1 MPREISMTSHCAKH
15 WSGVLRLVGALA
27 VLSVLSQPSQAA
39 LRCGSNLVTSGD
51 HKLEV
56 LHKCGPPAL
65 KEYRGFRYVYS
76 PHHVQGAQSLI
87 GADIEEW
94 TYNFGPRRFMRQV
107 RFANSKVI
115 RVISLDYGH

>member
-1 MPREISMTSHCAKH
+1 MTSHSAKRTFA
-15 WSGVLRLVGALA
+15 VLRLVAMLA
-27 VLSVLSQPSQAA
+27 AFPFLAQPAQAA
-39 LRCGSNLVTSGD
+39 MRCGSNLVTSGD

-65 KEYRGFRYVYS
+65 KEYRGFRYVYA
-76 PHHVQGAQSLI
+76 PHHGQGVQNLI

>member
-1 MPREISMTSHCAKH
+1 MTSHSAKH
-15 WSGVLRLVGALA
+15 TPGVLRLAGALA
-27 VLSVLSQPSQAA
+27 VLLFFAQPSQAA

-65 KEYRGFRYVYS
+65 KEYRGFRYVYA
-76 PHHVQGAQSLI
+76 PHHVQGVQNLI

-94 TYNFGPRRFMRQV
+94 TYNFGPRRFMRLV
-107 RFANSKVI
+107 RFANSKVV